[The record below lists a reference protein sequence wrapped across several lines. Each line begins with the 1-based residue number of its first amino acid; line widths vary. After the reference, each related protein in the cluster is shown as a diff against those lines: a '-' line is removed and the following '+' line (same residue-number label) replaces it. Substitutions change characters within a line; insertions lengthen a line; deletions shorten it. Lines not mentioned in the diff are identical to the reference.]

1 MPLGRRVELAGR
13 GTTFVREVAGP
24 TDAPTL
30 LLLHGYMASAGLNWF
45 RAFDALGEDFR
56 VIAPDA
62 RGHARGLRSRRHV
75 RLADCADDMAALI
88 DELDTGPVIAVGYSM
103 GGPIAQLLWK
113 RHPEKV
119 AGLVLCATAP
129 ELGFGVRALNDAYL
143 ATRRRPRP
151 APRANSPRCPAAGAN
166 VLRRVRAH
174 RPAGFLEW
182 AADEMR
188 RHDVRMLTEAAR
200 SISRFD
206 SRAVDPRRR
215 RADHGVPHEPRPAR
229 GPGEPDR
236 ARHARSAARKVVD
249 HDHGHFACAPHDVHR
264 AARRRLP
271 RRRLARQRLTRRQV
285 PIRETLGERPGR
297 RSTARRSRRAASHAG
312 DHEPVQPAD
321 RRRARSPRPCVRL
334 HSPRRGPVPLADPG
348 TYGRVRFRWS
358 RVRSRCRKDRGI
370 RRSPRRTRRTRRG
383 GS

>member
-1 MPLGRRVELAGR
+1 MAPTASNLLQLMIGDTVPRSVLRDDGRVGPAVPLGHRVELAGR

-24 TDAPTL
+24 KDAPTL

-62 RGHARGLRSRRHV
+62 RGHARGLRSRRHM

-88 DELDTGPVIAVGYSM
+88 DVLDTGPVIAVGYSM

-143 ATRRRPRP
+143 ATVAGLTRT
-151 APRANSPRCPAAGAN
+151 AGQLAAVPAAGAN
-166 VLRRVRAH
+166 VLRKVRAH

-182 AADEMR
+182 AAEEMR

-206 SRAVDPRRR
+206 SRPWIREVDVPTTVLRTNRDRLVDPAGQTELATSIR
-215 RADHGVPHEPRPAR
+215 GAR
-229 GPGEPDR
+229 I
-236 ARHARSAARKVVD
+236 VD
-249 HDHGHFACAPHDVHR
+249 HDHGHFACA
-264 AARRRLP
+264 
-271 RRRLARQRLTRRQV
+271 
-285 PIRETLGERPGR
+285 
-297 RSTARRSRRAASHAG
+297 RSTFAEPLVGACRDVAWRASA
-312 DHEPVQPAD
+312 
-321 RRRARSPRPCVRL
+321 
-334 HSPRRGPVPLADPG
+334 
-348 TYGRVRFRWS
+348 
-358 RVRSRCRKDRGI
+358 
-370 RRSPRRTRRTRRG
+370 
-383 GS
+383 